1 MRNKVQLI
9 TYVDRLGK
17 GDFNTFNKVLNGP
30 LKDLLGGVHLL
41 PFYTPI
47 DGSDAGFDPNDHTQV
62 DPRLGEWSDVTA
74 LSNEHDLVVD
84 LIVNHVSSDSPM
96 FQDVLDKG
104 QESAYYD
111 LFLRYGS
118 VFPAGATEEQL
129 TEIYRPRP
137 GIPFTTY
144 RLKDGSQKM
153 FWTTFTAQQL
163 DIDVYSNAGQNYLV
177 RILDQFQEAGVK
189 LIRLD
194 AVGYAIKKAGT
205 RCFML
210 PETFEFID
218 HLSEKCR
225 SRGMEV
231 LVEIHAYYRT
241 QIEIARHVDR
251 VYDFA
256 LPPLV
261 LYTLFASDVDPL
273 HRWLEI
279 APRNCINV
287 LDTHDGIGVIDVGPD
302 GDKPGLLDE
311 QQIDQLVETIHAR
324 TNGNSQHATGAAA
337 RNVDLYQVNST
348 YYDALG
354 QDDRD
359 YLIARAIQFFAPGV
373 PQIYYVGLLAGVND
387 MELLGTTLVG
397 RDINRHYYDEAD
409 VEQQVKRPVVQGLFE
424 MIRFRNSND
433 AFNGD
438 FYLERPSQHQL
449 TLAWKH
455 ADCTAKLYVDVKSKD
470 FTISWSTGEESG
482 VKSLSEFLGL
492 GGK

>member
-1 MRNKVQLI
+1 MKNQVQLI

-17 GDFNTFNKVLNGP
+17 GNFETFKRVLNGP
-30 LKDLLGGVHLL
+30 LKGLLGGVHLL
-41 PFYTPI
+41 PFYSPI
-47 DGSDAGFDPNDHTQV
+47 DGSDAGFDPTDHTQV
-62 DPRLGEWSDVTA
+62 DARLGDWSHVADLA
-74 LSNEHDLVVD
+74 SAHDLVAD
-84 LIVNHVSSDSPM
+84 LIVNHVSADSPQ
-96 FQDVLDKG
+96 FQDVLARG
-104 QESAYYD
+104 VESPHYD
-111 LFLRYGS
+111 LFLRFGS
-118 VFPAGATEEQL
+118 VFPNGATEEQL
-129 TEIYRPRP
+129 TAIYRPRP
-137 GIPFTTY
+137 GIPFTTH
-144 RLKDGSQKM
+144 RLADGSLKM

-163 DIDVYSNAGQNYLV
+163 DIDVYSNAGQQYLI
-177 RILDQFQEAGVK
+177 RILDQFQSAGIR

-241 QIEIARHVDR
+241 QIEIARHVDW

-261 LYTLFASDVDPL
+261 LYTMFSADVDPL

-311 QQIDQLVETIHAR
+311 SQIDHLVETIHAR
-324 TNGNSQHATGAAA
+324 TGGDSVQATGGAA

-354 QDDRD
+354 RVDKE
-359 YLIARAIQFFAPGV
+359 YLISRAIQFFAPGI
-373 PQIYYVGLLAGVND
+373 PQVYYVGLLAGKND
-387 MELLGTTLVG
+387 MELLGTSLVG
-397 RDINRHYYDEAD
+397 RDINRHYYDEAEI
-409 VEQQVKRPVVQGLFE
+409 VEEIKRPVVQGLFKL
-424 MIRFRNSND
+424 IKFRNEND

-438 FYLERPSQHQL
+438 FYLEKPSNHQL

-455 ADCTAKLYVDVKSKD
+455 SNNHAKLFVNFKTKD
-470 FTISWSTGEESG
+470 FTVSWSKGDESG
-482 VKSLSEFLGL
+482 QFSAADFLVNT
-492 GGK
+492 

>member
-1 MRNKVQLI
+1 MKNQVQLI

-17 GDFNTFNKVLNGP
+17 GNFATLKKVLRDQLNN
-30 LKDLLGGVHLL
+30 LLGGVHLL

-62 DPRLGEWSDVTA
+62 DGRLGQWADVTD
-74 LSNEHDLVVD
+74 LSKDHDLVAD
-84 LIVNHVSSDSPM
+84 LIVNHVGVDSPQ
-96 FQDVLDKG
+96 FQDVLEKG
-104 QESAYYD
+104 EASPFYD
-111 LFLRYGS
+111 LFLRFGS
-118 VFPAGATEEQL
+118 VFPSGATEEQL

-153 FWTTFTAQQL
+153 FWTTFTATQL

-177 RILDQFQEAGVK
+177 RILDQFQEAGIK

-194 AVGYAIKKAGT
+194 AVGYSIKKAGT
-205 RCFML
+205 RCFMT

-231 LVEIHAYYRT
+231 LVEIHSYYRT

-261 LYTLFASDVDPL
+261 LYTLFSADVEPL

-311 QQIDQLVETIHAR
+311 MQIDHLVETIHAR
-324 TNGNSQHATGAAA
+324 TGGDSQHATGAAA

-354 QDDRD
+354 RDDLE
-359 YLIARAIQFFAPGV
+359 YLIARALQFFAPGV
-373 PQIYYVGLLAGVND
+373 PQVYYVGLLAGEND

-409 VEQQVKRPVVQGLFE
+409 IERQLQRPVVQGLFKL
-424 MIRFRNSND
+424 IRFRNSND

-438 FYLERPSQHQL
+438 FYLEKPNQHQL
-449 TLAWKH
+449 SLAWKH
-455 ADCTAKLYVDVKSKD
+455 GKSTAKLFVDVKAKD
-470 FTISWSTGEESG
+470 FSIAWSNGNESG
-482 VKSLSEFLGL
+482 LYSSADFLTCN
-492 GGK
+492 K

>member
-1 MRNKVQLI
+1 MKNQVQLI
-9 TYVDRLGK
+9 TYVDRLGQ
-17 GDFNTFNKVLNGP
+17 GDFETLKKVLRGP
-30 LKDLLGGVHLL
+30 LNNLLGGVHLL

-62 DPRLGEWSDVTA
+62 DGRLGRWADVTD
-74 LSNEHDLVVD
+74 LSEDHDLVAD
-84 LIVNHVSSDSPM
+84 LIVNHVAVDSPQ
-96 FQDVLDKG
+96 FQDVLEKG
-104 QESAYYD
+104 EASPFYD
-111 LFLRYGS
+111 LFLRFGS
-118 VFPAGATEEQL
+118 VFPNGATEEQL
-129 TEIYRPRP
+129 TQIYRPRP

-144 RLKDGSQKM
+144 RLKDGTQKM

-177 RILDQFQEAGVK
+177 RILDQFQEAGIR

-205 RCFML
+205 SCFMT
-210 PETFEFID
+210 PETFEFIY

-231 LVEIHAYYRT
+231 LVEIHSYYRT

-261 LYTLFASDVDPL
+261 LYTLFSADVEPL

-311 QQIDQLVETIHAR
+311 AQIDQLVETIHAR
-324 TNGNSQHATGAAA
+324 TGGDSQHATGAAA

-354 QDDRD
+354 RDDRE
-359 YLIARAIQFFAPGV
+359 YLIARALQFFAPGV
-373 PQIYYVGLLAGVND
+373 PQVYYVGLLAGEND

-409 VEQQVKRPVVQGLFE
+409 IERQLQRPVVKGLFKL
-424 MIRFRNSND
+424 IQFRNTSD

-438 FYLERPSQHQL
+438 FYLEKPSQHQMS
-449 TLAWKH
+449 LAWKH
-455 ADCTAKLYVDVKSKD
+455 GSSTAKLFIDVKTKD
-470 FTISWSTGEESG
+470 FSIAWSAGEESG
-482 VKSLSEFLGL
+482 LYSAADFFV
-492 GGK
+492 

>member
-1 MRNKVQLI
+1 MKNKVQLI

-17 GDFNTFNKVLNGP
+17 GNFET
-30 LKDLLGGVHLL
+30 LKKIVAGQLRGLFGGVHFL

-62 DPRLGEWSDVTA
+62 DPRLGDWGHLAAFSDELDV
-74 LSNEHDLVVD
+74 VVD
-84 LIVNHVSSDSPM
+84 LIVNHVSVDSPQ
-96 FQDVLDKG
+96 FQDVLERGED
-104 QESAYYD
+104 SPYFD
-111 LFLRYGS
+111 LFLRFGS
-118 VFPAGATEEQL
+118 VFPNGATEDQL

-144 RLKDGSQKM
+144 RLNDGLQRM
-153 FWTTFTAQQL
+153 FWTTFTATQL
-163 DIDVYSNAGQNYLV
+163 DIDVYSNAGQQYLV
-177 RILDQFQEAGVK
+177 KILDQFEVSNVK

-194 AVGYAIKKAGT
+194 AVGYAVKKAGT

-231 LVEIHAYYRT
+231 LVEIHSHFRT
-241 QIEIARHVDR
+241 QIEIARHVDW

-256 LPPLV
+256 LPPLT
-261 LYTLFASDVDPL
+261 LYTLFSGDVTPL
-273 HRWLEI
+273 HHWLEI

-311 QQIDQLVETIHAR
+311 NQINQLVETIHAR
-324 TNGNSQHATGAAA
+324 TNGDSMHATGAAA

-354 QDDRD
+354 RDDEG
-359 YLIARAIQFFAPGV
+359 YLIARAIQFFAPGI
-373 PQIYYVGLLAGVND
+373 PQIYYVGLLAGHND
-387 MELLGTTLVG
+387 MDLLGTTLVG
-397 RDINRHYYDEAD
+397 RDINRHYYDEQEIETAM
-409 VEQQVKRPVVQGLFE
+409 ERPVVKGLFKL
-424 MIRFRNSND
+424 MRFRNEHP
-433 AFNGD
+433 AFSGD
-438 FYLERPSQHQL
+438 FYLEKLNTHQL
-449 TLAWKH
+449 SLGWKH
-455 ADCTAKLYVDVKSKD
+455 AQSTAKLFVDVKSKELS
-470 FTISWSTGEESG
+470 ISWTDADESG
-482 VKSLSEFLGL
+482 HFTLQDFLNA
-492 GGK
+492 